1 MEPISDLIMEPLIS
15 CKSIKGKWLQD
26 PGSEWG
32 SPAVWDPGGAQR
44 VLSRDHFPRAAM
56 TTKSTITTRKPAEET
71 AAAVS
76 SPDIAE
82 ATESPANTR
91 RMMKR
96 ITIPRG
102 VLITPMI
109 EPVELLPIQ
118 HTS

>member
-1 MEPISDLIMEPLIS
+1 
-15 CKSIKGKWLQD
+15 
-26 PGSEWG
+26 
-32 SPAVWDPGGAQR
+32 
-44 VLSRDHFPRAAM
+44 M

-109 EPVELLPIQ
+109 EPVDELLPIQ
-118 HTS
+118 RTSQKTEYDGRGEANEHQQNPYKSPGV